1 MKIICSKS
9 QLLSGVNIV
18 SKAVSGKTTM
28 EILQCILIETN
39 TDHIKMTANDTELG
53 IETIIEGDIVRPG
66 HIALEARL
74 FSDIIRKLPDQ
85 EVIIETEENGN
96 THIYC
101 EQMKCNIM
109 GRKGDDFSYL
119 PEIEKDHKIS
129 ISQFDLKEI
138 IRQTIFS
145 ISNNENNRLMTGEL
159 IKIKDNRL
167 SVTALDGHRISIRN
181 INLSDS
187 YDQSE
192 IIVPG
197 KTLSEI
203 TKIIPGEAEDVVNL
217 FITDKHILFEF
228 DKTRVLSRLLEGKFY
243 NISHMVS
250 NDYETRVTI
259 NKMDFLRCLDRST
272 LFIKESEKKPIILR
286 IQDDQMELRIASEIG
301 SMNDQLPIRKEGKNL
316 TIGLNPRFMVDAL
329 RAIDEEEISL
339 YMINEVAPCIMKD
352 EDNTYMYLILPIAI
366 PNY

>member
-1 MKIICSKS
+1 MKIICLKS

-39 TDHIKMTANDTELG
+39 TDNIKMTANDTELG

-101 EQMKCNIM
+101 EQMKCSIM